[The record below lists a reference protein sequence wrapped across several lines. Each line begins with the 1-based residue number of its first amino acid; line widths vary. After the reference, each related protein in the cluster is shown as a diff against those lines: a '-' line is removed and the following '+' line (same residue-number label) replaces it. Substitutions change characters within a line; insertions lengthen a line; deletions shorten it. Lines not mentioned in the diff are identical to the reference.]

1 MDVVSDSTNIG
12 VVADAVDLELGP
24 YPPDPHPSV
33 ATRIL
38 GVVAQ
43 ATAAIAMAIAVI
55 AGLMIFVVVLGNIL
69 DRQFLNGSIYGSEE
83 MSRFAF
89 LWVVWMGVSLAV
101 RRSAVTVLTI
111 GTDHGPWWWRASLRG
126 LAMGSL
132 AILLTYACWQSIHY
146 VLSQES
152 LDAVSPAMRLPM
164 WTAILSMPV
173 GYVFIVIQYL
183 YIASRS
189 LDRVRSSAGP
199 HPWRPVLVGIAGGVV
214 LAAVLWVVCFG
225 LINANVAPLVPLAI
239 VFVSLSLAGM
249 PVVFMLS
256 LVGIL
261 GATSFMWLA
270 FFPFAGTDPLF
281 PFRTTQNAMGLSTG
295 GELVVIYLFLMVA
308 EIMNAAGLSQR
319 LIRFAASLVGHFRGG
334 MAFVCQLTSAVMSG
348 ISGSA
353 QADAAV
359 MTPLLVPAMEKEGYD
374 RDVAAAV
381 VAGASIKGPVGP
393 ISVMFIAY
401 GYIVSG
407 PGQAPIN
414 QMLASGV
421 VLVIGLLL
429 LQGAV
434 VSIVARRRGLTP
446 PHGFLGWGEVA
457 RSGIAALP
465 ILMIPV
471 IIIGGILSG
480 FYTPTESASVA
491 LAVTL
496 ILAIAFRRL
505 SFPVLGRAMIVA
517 AIETGIV
524 MLLLGD
530 SAILAQ
536 LLYIDGFGQ
545 SIQNAMTSLTSNADV
560 FLLMVMVIMLLV
572 GIFIEPLPAL
582 YMFAPF
588 LAPVAVTV
596 YNINPVQFACVVV
609 LALVIG
615 LIHPP
620 VGLVLFLVSSISK
633 VRVERLSITILPW
646 IGVSLVGL
654 LLVAYM
660 PADILLWFAHH
671 F

>member
-1 MDVVSDSTNIG
+1 MDIVTGSTNIG
-12 VVADAVDLELGP
+12 VVEGAEALELGP
-24 YPPDPHPSV
+24 YPADPHPSRL
-33 ATRIL
+33 TRVLSVIAE
-38 GVVAQ
+38 G
-43 ATAAIAMAIAVI
+43 TAVFAMAVAVL
-55 AGLMIFVVVLGNIL
+55 AGFAIVAVTLADIFE
-69 DRQFLNGSIYGSEE
+69 RQFLNTTIFGAEE
-83 MSRFAF
+83 FSRFAF
-89 LWVVWMGVSLAV
+89 LWLIWMGVALAV

-111 GTDHGPWWWRASLRG
+111 GTDNGPWWWRASLRG

-132 AILLTYACWQSIHY
+132 SILLTYCCWESIHY
-146 VLSQES
+146 VLAQES
-152 LDAVSPAMRLPM
+152 VVAVSPAMGVPM

-173 GYVFIVIQYL
+173 GYAFIVIQYL
-183 YIASRS
+183 YIAARS
-189 LDRVRSSAGP
+189 LDRVRSTPGP
-199 HPWRPVLVGIAGGVV
+199 HRWRSVIVGVAGGIV
-214 LAAVLWVVCFG
+214 LAAILWVVCFG
-225 LINANVAPLVPLAI
+225 LLSVAVAPLVPLAI
-239 VFVSLSLAGM
+239 VFVALSLAGM
-249 PVVFMLS
+249 PIVFMLS
-256 LVGIL
+256 LIGIL
-261 GATSFMWLA
+261 GATSFLWLD
-270 FFPFAGTDPLF
+270 FFPNAGADPLF
-281 PFRTTQNAMGLSTG
+281 PFRTTQSAMGLSSG
-295 GELVVIYLFLMVA
+295 GELIVIYVFLLVA
-308 EIMNAAGLSQR
+308 EVMNAAGLSQR

-334 MAFVCQLTSAVMSG
+334 MAFVCQVTSAVMSG

-414 QMLASGV
+414 QMLATGV
-421 VLVIGLLL
+421 VLVLGLLL

-434 VSIVARRRGLTP
+434 VSIVARRRGLQP

-457 RSGIAALP
+457 RSGFGALP

-480 FYTPTESASVA
+480 YYTPTESASVA

-496 ILAIAFRRL
+496 VLAIAFRRL
-505 SFPVLGRAMIVA
+505 SIPVLGRAMIVA
-517 AIETGIV
+517 AMETGIV
-524 MLLLGD
+524 MLLLGA

-536 LLYIDGFGQ
+536 SLTIDGFGQ
-545 SIQNAMTSLTSNADV
+545 SIQNSITSLTSNADV
-560 FLLMVMVIMLLV
+560 FLLMVMVAMLLV

-596 YNINPVQFACVVV
+596 YNIDPVQFACVVV
-609 LALVIG
+609 LALCIG

-646 IGVSLVGL
+646 IGVSLIGL
-654 LLVAYM
+654 LLVAYV
-660 PADILLWFAHH
+660 PADVLLWFSRH

>member
-1 MDVVSDSTNIG
+1 MTESV
-12 VVADAVDLELGP
+12 VVA
-24 YPPDPHPSV
+24 PSV
-33 ATRIL
+33 LTRVTGYLALVAT
-38 GVVAQ
+38 VA
-43 ATAAIAMAIAVI
+43 ATAIAIVAGFAIFAVVI
-55 AGLMIFVVVLGNIL
+55 VDII
-69 DRQFLNGSIYGSEE
+69 DRQFFGGGLYGAEE
-83 MSRFAF
+83 FSRFAF
-89 LWVVWMGVSLAV
+89 LWVIWMGVSLAI

-126 LAMGSL
+126 LAMGCL
-132 AILLTYACWQSIHY
+132 AILLTYASWQSLHY
-146 VLSQES
+146 V
-152 LDAVSPAMRLPM
+152 VSPEAVGTISSAMRIHM
-164 WTAILSMPV
+164 WVPILSMPV
-173 GYVFIVIQYL
+173 GYVFIILQYL
-183 YIASRS
+183 YIASQA
-189 LDRVRSSAGP
+189 LDRVRASG
-199 HPWRPVLVGIAGGVV
+199 AGGWRAPLTG
-214 LAAVLWVVCFG
+214 LAGGLVAGAILWAVCFG
-225 LINANVAPLVPLAI
+225 LLNAGVTPLVPLGI
-239 VFVSLSLAGM
+239 VFIALTLSGM

-261 GATSFMWLA
+261 GATSILSLN
-270 FFPFAGTDPLF
+270 FFPFAANDPLF

-308 EIMNAAGLSQR
+308 EIMNGAGLSER
-319 LIRFAASLVGHFRGG
+319 LIRWAASLVGHFRGG
-334 MAFVCQLTSAVMSG
+334 MAFVCQITSAVMSG

-359 MTPLLVPAMEKEGYD
+359 MTPLLVPAMEDEGYD

-407 PGQAPIN
+407 VGQAPIN
-414 QMLASGV
+414 QMLAAGV
-421 VLVIGLLL
+421 VLVIGLLI

-434 VSIVARRRGLTP
+434 VSIVARRRGMTP
-446 PHGFLGWGEVA
+446 PHAFRGWPEVGRA
-457 RSGIAALP
+457 SVGALP

-471 IIIGGILSG
+471 IIIGGILG
-480 FYTPTESASVA
+480 GYFTPTESASVG

-496 ILAIAFRRL
+496 VLAAAFRRL
-505 SFPVLGRAMIVA
+505 SIAMLARAMVIA
-517 AIETGIV
+517 AMETGIV

-530 SAILAQ
+530 SAILAH
-536 LLYIDGFGQ
+536 LLSNDGFGE
-545 SIQNAMTSLTSNADV
+545 SIQTWATGVTSNADV
-560 FLLMVMVIMLLV
+560 FLLLVMVLMLVV

-588 LAPVAVTV
+588 LAPVAVGV
-596 YNINPVQFACVVV
+596 YGINPVQFALVMV

-633 VRVERLSITILPW
+633 VSVERLSITILPW
-646 IGVSLVGL
+646 IGVSLIALV
-654 LLVAYM
+654 LVAYL
-660 PADILLWFAHH
+660 PADVLLWFPNH

>member
-1 MDVVSDSTNIG
+1 MDDVSESTNIG
-12 VVADAVDLELGP
+12 VVEGAEALEFGP
-24 YPPDPHPSV
+24 YPPDAHPSIL
-33 ATRIL
+33 TRVL
-38 GVVAQ
+38 GVIAEG
-43 ATAAIAMAIAVI
+43 TAVIAMAIAVI
-55 AGLMIFVVVLGNIL
+55 AGFAIFAVVLANIL
-69 DRQFLNGSIYGSEE
+69 DRQFENNSIYGAEE
-83 MSRFAF
+83 FSRFAF
-89 LWVVWMGVSLAV
+89 LWLIWMGVSLAV
-101 RRSAVTVLTI
+101 RRSAVTVLTL
-111 GTDHGPWWWRASLRG
+111 GTDNGPWWWRASLRG

-152 LDAVSPAMRLPM
+152 VASISPAMRAPM

-189 LDRVRSSAGP
+189 LDRVRSSPDP
-199 HPWRPVLVGIAGGVV
+199 HRWRPIAAGIAGGVV
-214 LAAVLWVVCFG
+214 LAAILWVVCFG
-225 LINANVAPLVPLAI
+225 LLSANVAPLVPLAI
-239 VFVSLSLAGM
+239 VFVALTLAGM

-261 GATSFMWLA
+261 GATSILWLD

-281 PFRTTQNAMGLSTG
+281 PFRTTQGNMGLSQG
-295 GELVVIYLFLMVA
+295 GELIVIYLFLMVA
-308 EIMNAAGLSQR
+308 EVMNAAGLSQR

-334 MAFVCQLTSAVMSG
+334 MAFVCQVTSAVMSG

-414 QMLASGV
+414 QMLAAGV
-421 VLVIGLLL
+421 VLVIGLLI
-429 LQGAV
+429 LQAGV
-434 VSIVARRRGLTP
+434 VSIVARRRGLRP

-457 RSGIAALP
+457 RSGLGALP

-471 IIIGGILSG
+471 IIIGGILTG
-480 FYTPTESASVA
+480 YFTPTESASVA

-496 ILAIAFRRL
+496 VLAIAFRRL

-517 AIETGIV
+517 AMETGIV

-536 LLYIDGFGQ
+536 LLNIDGFGQ
-545 SIQNAMTSLTSNADV
+545 SIQNAMTSLTSNADL
-560 FLLMVMVIMLLV
+560 FLLMVMIIMLLV

-596 YNINPVQFACVVV
+596 YNINAVQFACVMV
-609 LALVIG
+609 LALCIG

-620 VGLVLFLVSSISK
+620 VGLVLFLVSSISR
-633 VRVERLSITILPW
+633 VRIERLSITILPW
-646 IGVSLVGL
+646 IGVSLIGL
-654 LLVAYM
+654 LLVAYT
-660 PADILLWFAHH
+660 PAHVLLWFPNH

>member
-1 MDVVSDSTNIG
+1 MDGVTGSTNIG
-12 VVADAVDLELGP
+12 VVANAEDLELGP
-24 YPPDPHPSV
+24 YPPDAHPSGL
-33 ATRIL
+33 TRVL
-38 GVVAQ
+38 GVIAQ
-43 ATAAIAMAIAVI
+43 GTAVIAMAIAVL
-55 AGLMIFVVVLGNIL
+55 AGFAIFAVVFGNII
-69 DRQFLNGSIYGSEE
+69 DRQFLNNSIYGAEE
-83 MSRFAF
+83 FSRFAF
-89 LWVVWMGVSLAV
+89 LWLIWMGVALAV
-101 RRSAVTVLTI
+101 RRSAVTVLTL
-111 GTDHGPWWWRASLRG
+111 GTDNGPWWWRASLRG

-132 AILLTYACWQSIHY
+132 SILLTYACWQSIHY

-152 LDAVSPAMRLPM
+152 LQSISPAMRAPM

-189 LDRVRSSAGP
+189 LDRVRSSPDP
-199 HPWRPVLVGIAGGVV
+199 HRWRPIAVGIAGGVV
-214 LAAVLWVVCFG
+214 LAAILWVVCFG
-225 LINANVAPLVPLAI
+225 LLSASVAPLVPLAI
-239 VFVSLSLAGM
+239 VFVSLTLAGM

-261 GATSFMWLA
+261 GATSFLWLD

-281 PFRTTQNAMGLSTG
+281 PFRTTQSSMGLSSG
-295 GELVVIYLFLMVA
+295 GELIVIYLFLMVA

-334 MAFVCQLTSAVMSG
+334 MAFVCQVTSAVMSG

-393 ISVMFIAY
+393 ISIMFIAY

-421 VLVIGLLL
+421 VLVLGLLI

-434 VSIVARRRGLTP
+434 ISIVARRRGLTP
-446 PHGFLGWGEVA
+446 PHGFLGWGEVV
-457 RSGIAALP
+457 RSGFAALP

-471 IIIGGILSG
+471 IIIGGILTG
-480 FYTPTESASVA
+480 YYTPTESASVA

-496 ILAIAFRRL
+496 VLAIAFRRL
-505 SFPVLGRAMIVA
+505 SVRVLGRAMIVA

-560 FLLMVMVIMLLV
+560 FLLMVMVVMLLV

-609 LALVIG
+609 LALCIG

-620 VGLVLFLVSSISK
+620 VGLVLFLVSSIAK

-646 IGVSLVGL
+646 IGVSLIGL
-654 LLVAYM
+654 LLVAYV
-660 PADILLWFAHH
+660 PADVLLWFSNH

>member
-1 MDVVSDSTNIG
+1 MDHVSDSTNIG
-12 VVADAVDLELGP
+12 VVANAENVELGP
-24 YPPDPHPSV
+24 YPVDAHPSLL
-33 ATRIL
+33 TRIL
-38 GVVAQ
+38 GVIAYG
-43 ATAAIAMAIAVI
+43 AAAIATVIAVL
-55 AGLMIFVVVLGNIL
+55 AGFAIFAVVFGNIL
-69 DRQFLNGSIYGSEE
+69 DRDFIGKGIYGAEE
-83 MSRFAF
+83 FSRFAF
-89 LWVVWMGVSLAV
+89 LWLIWMGVSLAI
-101 RRSAVTVLTI
+101 RRSAVTVLTL
-111 GTDHGPWWWRASLRG
+111 GTDNGPWWWRASLRG

-132 AILLTYACWQSIHY
+132 TVLLTYAVWQSSHY
-146 VLSQES
+146 VLAQES
-152 LDAVSPAMRLPM
+152 LDAISPAMRAPM
-164 WTAILSMPV
+164 WTGILSMPV

-183 YIASRS
+183 YIASCA
-189 LDRVRSSAGP
+189 LDRVRASSDP
-199 HPWRPVLVGIAGGVV
+199 HRWRPLIVGAAGGLMLAVV
-214 LAAVLWVVCFG
+214 LWIVCFM
-225 LINANVAPLVPLAI
+225 LLNASVAPLVPLAI
-239 VFVSLSLAGM
+239 VFVTLTLSGM

-261 GATSFMWLA
+261 GASGAFGLQ
-270 FFPFAGTDPLF
+270 FFPFSGQDPLF
-281 PFRTTQNAMGLSTG
+281 PFRTTQNAMGLSSG
-295 GELVVIYLFLMVA
+295 GELIVIYLFLMVA
-308 EIMNAAGLSQR
+308 ELMNAAGLSQR

-334 MAFVCQLTSAVMSG
+334 MAFVCQITSAVMSG

-393 ISVMFIAY
+393 ISVMFIVY
-401 GYIVSG
+401 GSIVSG
-407 PGQAPIN
+407 TGQASIN
-414 QMLASGV
+414 QLLATGV
-421 VLVIGLLL
+421 VLVLGLLL

-434 VSIVARRRGLTP
+434 VSIVARRRGLQP
-446 PHGFLGWGEVA
+446 PHKFLGWGEVA
-457 RSGIAALP
+457 RSGFAAIP
-465 ILMIPV
+465 ILVIPV

-480 FYTPTESASVA
+480 YYTPTESASVA

-496 ILAIAFRRL
+496 VLAVALRRL

-536 LLYIDGFGQ
+536 SLYIDGFGQ
-545 SIQNAMTSLTSNADV
+545 SIQTWMTGITSNADV
-560 FLLMVMVIMLLV
+560 FLLLVMLIMLMV

-582 YMFAPF
+582 FMFAPF
-588 LAPVAVTV
+588 LAPVAATV

-609 LALVIG
+609 LALCIG

-620 VGLVLFLVSSISK
+620 VGLVLFLVGSISK

-646 IGVSLVGL
+646 IGVSLIGL
-654 LLVAYM
+654 LLVAYV
-660 PADILLWFAHH
+660 PADVLLWFANH